1 MLVFAGKVHN
11 LRHFGFRDLV
21 RENTTFADTV
31 LMYMHHDTMRRFVVF
46 IEEMLEDVDHE
57 LHRRVVVVQQ

>member
-21 RENTTFADTV
+21 REDTTFPDTV

-46 IEEMLEDVDHE
+46 IEEALEDVDHE

>member
-11 LRHFGFRDLV
+11 LRHFRFCDLV
-21 RENTTFADTV
+21 RENTAFADTV
-31 LMYMHHDTMRRFVVF
+31 LVYVHHDSMRRFVVF
-46 IEEMLEDVDHE
+46 IEETLEDVDHE